1 MTLVRKNQTER
12 MPGFFDGYLL
22 KNLMDWSETNGYKM
36 AASRP
41 SVNIKESEKGFEV
54 QVAAPGLQKSD
65 FSIMIDKNVL
75 TISATQQAKQEENN
89 EQEKYTVREFSFQ
102 SFERS
107 FSLPENAIE
116 EEKIE
121 ASYKDG
127 ILRLMLPKKEEVK
140 PKVKQ
145 IKVG

>member
-1 MTLVRKNQTER
+1 MTLVRKSQTER
-12 MPGFFDGYLL
+12 MPGFFDSYLL
-22 KNLMDWSETNGYKM
+22 KNLMEWPETNGNKI
-36 AASRP
+36 AVSRP
-41 SVNIKESEKGFEV
+41 LVNIKESEKGYEV
-54 QVAAPGLQKSD
+54 QVAAPGLQKND
-65 FSIMIDKNVL
+65 FSVVIDKNVL
-75 TISATQQAKQEENN
+75 TISTAQQARKEETN

-107 FSLPENAIE
+107 FSLPENTID